1 MALRPLIA
9 IAGPTGSGKSALA
22 LAAARRFG
30 GEIVNYDSVQVYRG
44 FDIGSA
50 KASAAERRS
59 VPHHLIDIREPSE
72 IYTAGDFARETAAL
86 LPSIEMPILCGG
98 TGFYLRALLRGL
110 SPSPQRDDALRADLE
125 QRDVRRLL
133 ERLDP
138 EAARR
143 IHPNDWNK
151 SLRALELRILA
162 RRSSTELFAEQPLAP
177 LAGYECLVLGLD
189 PPRDALYARLDSRC
203 ETMWK
208 GGLLDEA
215 RSLLPFAESK
225 PFESLGY
232 RQALAHLRG
241 RAANECLEEMKA
253 RTRQYAKR
261 QWTWFRAEPGIE
273 WLRGFGDDTDLQ
285 HEAHKKISTF
295 AEHFRR

>member
-1 MALRPLIA
+1 MASKPLIA

-22 LAAARRFG
+22 SEVARRFG

-50 KASAAERRS
+50 KASAAERAIVR
-59 VPHHLIDIREPSE
+59 HHLIDIREPLES
-72 IYTAGDFARETAAL
+72 YTAGDFARDVTAL
-86 LPSIEMPILCGG
+86 LPSIPFPILCGG

-125 QRDVRRLL
+125 RRDVRRLL

-143 IHPNDWNK
+143 IHPNDRNK

-162 RRSSTELFAEQPLAP
+162 RRSSTALFADQPVKP
-177 LAGYECLVLGLD
+177 LEGYNCLLLGVD
-189 PPRDALYARLDSRC
+189 PPREALYERLDARC
-203 ETMWK
+203 EAMWN
-208 GGLLDEA
+208 GGLLDEVRA
-215 RSLLPFAESK
+215 LMPFSESK

-241 RAANECLEEMKA
+241 KPAAECLEEMKLK
-253 RTRQYAKR
+253 TRQYAKR
-261 QWTWFRAEPGIE
+261 QWTWFRAEPGID
-273 WLRGFGDDTDLQ
+273 WLHGFGDDAGLQ
-285 HEAHKKISTF
+285 HEACKKISVFTEQF
-295 AEHFRR
+295 EP

>member
-1 MALRPLIA
+1 MELRPLIA

-22 LAAARRFG
+22 LEMARRFG

-50 KASAAERRS
+50 KASLSDRALVR
-59 VPHHLIDIREPSE
+59 HHLIDIRQPNEV
-72 IYTAGDFARETAAL
+72 YTAGDFARDAAAL
-86 LPSIEMPILCGG
+86 LPAIDMPILCGG

-125 QRDVRRLL
+125 RRDVRRLL

-143 IHPNDWNK
+143 IHPNDRNK

-177 LAGYECLVLGLD
+177 LAGYKCLLLGVD
-189 PPRDALYARLDSRC
+189 PPRDELYARLDARC
-203 ETMWK
+203 EAMWR

-215 RSLLPFAESK
+215 RGLSPFADSK

-232 RQALAHLRG
+232 RQALAHLHG
-241 RAANECLEEMKA
+241 RPAAECLEEMKVK
-253 RTRQYAKR
+253 TRQYAKR

-273 WLRGFGDDTDLQ
+273 WLRGFGGEFDVQ
-285 HEAHKKISTF
+285 HAAAKKIAMF

>member
-1 MALRPLIA
+1 MTLRPLIA

-22 LAAARRFG
+22 LELARRFRA
-30 GEIVNYDSVQVYRG
+30 EIVNYDSVQVYRG

-50 KASAAERRS
+50 KASLLERTS

-72 IYTAGDFARETAAL
+72 IYTAGDFVRDVTTL
-86 LPSIEMPILCGG
+86 LPSIELPILCGG

-125 QRDVRRLL
+125 KRDVRRLL

-138 EAARR
+138 AAARR
-143 IHPNDWNK
+143 IHPNDRNK

-177 LAGYECLVLGLD
+177 LKGYDCLLLGVD
-189 PPRDALYARLDSRC
+189 PPREELYARLDARC
-203 ETMWK
+203 EAMWR

-215 RSLLPFAESK
+215 RALLPFAESK

-232 RQALAHLRG
+232 RQALEHLRG
-241 RAANECLEEMKA
+241 RPAQECLEEMKVK
-253 RTRQYAKR
+253 TRQYAKR
-261 QWTWFRAEPGIE
+261 QWTWFRAEPGIV
-273 WLRGFGDDTDLQ
+273 WLRGFGGDTELQ
-285 HEAHKKISTF
+285 HEAAKKIAMF

>member
-1 MALRPLIA
+1 MSPKPLIA

-22 LAAARRFG
+22 LTIARRFG

-50 KASAAERRS
+50 KASAAERQS

-72 IYTAGDFARETAAL
+72 IYTAGDFARDVKAL
-86 LPSIEMPILCGG
+86 LPRIKLPVLCGG
-98 TGFYLRALLRGL
+98 TGFYLRALLQGL
-110 SPSPQRDDALRADLE
+110 SPSPQRDDALRADLGR
-125 QRDVRRLL
+125 RDIRRLL

-143 IHPNDWNK
+143 IHPNDRNK

-162 RRSSTELFAEQPLAP
+162 RRSSTDLFAEQPLAP
-177 LAGYECLVLGLD
+177 LEGYEWLLLGVD
-189 PPRDALYARLDSRC
+189 PPRDALYARLDARC
-203 ETMWK
+203 EAMWS
-208 GGLLDEA
+208 GGLLEEA
-215 RSLLPFAESK
+215 RALLPYAESK

-241 RAANECLEEMKA
+241 RPALECLEEMKVK
-253 RTRQYAKR
+253 TRQYAKR

-273 WLRGFGDDTDLQ
+273 WLHGFGDDPALQ
-285 HEAHKKISTF
+285 HEACKKISAV
-295 AEHFRR
+295 AEHFAS

>member
-1 MALRPLIA
+1 MPPKPLIA

-22 LAAARRFG
+22 LEAARRLG

-50 KASAAERRS
+50 KASAADRAS

-72 IYTAGDFARETAAL
+72 IYTAGDFARDAAAL
-86 LPSIEMPILCGG
+86 LPSITLPVLCGG

-110 SPSPQRDDALRADLE
+110 TPSPQRDDALRADLE
-125 QRDVRRLL
+125 RRDVRRLL

-143 IHPNDWNK
+143 IHPNDRHK

-162 RRSSTELFAEQPLAP
+162 QRSSTELFAEQPLAP
-177 LAGYECLVLGLD
+177 LKGYECLLLGVD
-189 PPRDALYARLDSRC
+189 PPREELYARLDARC
-203 ETMWK
+203 AAMWK
-208 GGLLDEA
+208 GGLLDEVRA
-215 RSLLPFAESK
+215 MSQHAESK

-241 RAANECLEEMKA
+241 KPADECLEEMKLK
-253 RTRQYAKR
+253 TRQYAKR
-261 QWTWFRAEPGIE
+261 QWTWFRSEPDIV
-273 WLRGFGDDTDLQ
+273 WLHGFGDAPELQ
-285 HEAHKKISTF
+285 HEACKKISAF
-295 AEHFRR
+295 AEHFAR